1 MVFPVSSYENLD
13 DKYTEVQL
21 VDGMIIFPA
30 AGVFAGLG
38 GVGVSMFFVT
48 YVFRLVSAYYMY

>member
-1 MVFPVSSYENLD
+1 MYMYESINATD
-13 DKYTEVQL
+13 TVA
-21 VDGMIIFPA
+21 DGMISFPA

-48 YVFRLVSAYYMY
+48 

>member
-1 MVFPVSSYENLD
+1 MRTHVSDTAIVAD
-13 DKYTEVQL
+13 DHI
-21 VDGMIIFPA
+21 DGMISFPA

-48 YVFRLVSAYYMY
+48 